1 MTRARRFALAA
12 MVLLSIGVIPASVA
26 AQPAF
31 DGVYI
36 ARGVDSDGSEY
47 RRGVEIERH
56 GDTFTVTWVSTRLVG
71 NALVLEPTWVG
82 VGIATGDTLSVG
94 FITRDT
100 IGLMV
105 YRASAD
111 TTELSGQWTLADDD
125 DAIHTE
131 VLTRLPDILSSRL
144 ER

>member
-1 MTRARRFALAA
+1 MTRAGRFALAP
-12 MVLLSIGVIPASVA
+12 MVLLSIGLIPAVSA

-36 ARGVDSDGSEY
+36 ASGVDSDGSDY
-47 RRGVEIERH
+47 RRAVEIERH
-56 GDTFTVTWVSTRLVG
+56 GHAFTVTWVSTRLVG

-82 VGIATGDTLSVG
+82 VGIATGDILSVG

-111 TTELSGQWTLADDD
+111 KTELSGQWTLADDD